1 MWPNPQFPA
10 DLVAFTEEI
19 FNVKLHFLCSVKRVK
34 YCIQQLA
41 INIFIPWYMSRLLIT
56 FFCLLLF
63 FWVFCPV
70 NATMVCARENVCI
83 LTFPAYVRV
92 LYSLRS
98 GARLRA
104 VETSLS
110 LL

>member
-63 FWVFCPV
+63 FGGF
-70 NATMVCARENVCI
+70 
-83 LTFPAYVRV
+83 FRV
-92 LYSLRS
+92 LIVNMSCKRNHGLRQRKFLHFDISSLCAGLVFS
-98 GARLRA
+98 KIWSQ
-104 VETSLS
+104 T
-110 LL
+110 

>member
-19 FNVKLHFLCSVKRVK
+19 FNVKLDFLCSVKRVK

-63 FWVFCPV
+63 FGGF
-70 NATMVCARENVCI
+70 
-83 LTFPAYVRV
+83 FRV
-92 LYSLRS
+92 LIVNMSCKRNHGLRQRKFLHFDISSLCAGLVFS
-98 GARLRA
+98 K
-104 VETSLS
+104 TWSQT
-110 LL
+110 